1 MLCWEVYNQAKSLN
15 CRPSDLYNIEWPL
28 ARFYFDRTIYWWG
41 NYVDR
46 KVKEAEH
53 VMRERLRK
61 ARGNIEAFVTSSR
74 IATFNKIMGL
84 SVAEAYAK
92 PVATQDFT
100 KKKKTEKPTTT
111 SGFGNGRMFGG

>member
-1 MLCWEVYNQAKSLN
+1 MLCWEVYNQAKALT

-41 NYVDR
+41 NYVER
-46 KVKEAEH
+46 KVKEAEA

-61 ARGNIEAFVTSSR
+61 SRGNIEPFVTSSR

-92 PVATQDFT
+92 PVATQDFA
-100 KKKKTEKPTTT
+100 KKAEKPKAT
-111 SGFGNGRMFGG
+111 SKFGSGRMFEG